1 MNRDR
6 KFDIHLTHTK
16 DVRLRMERLVKALNA
31 KFPGARFTQASVTQT
46 VIEHGLTIVEKE
58 AQK

>member
-6 KFDIHLTHTK
+6 KFDVHLTHTAA
-16 DVRLRMERLVKALNA
+16 VRLRMESLVKKLNA
-31 KFPGARFTQASVTQT
+31 KFPGARFTQHSVTQT
-46 VIEHGLTIVEKE
+46 ALEHGLSFMEKE